1 MWLKRLYTKIAG
13 LAMIIQ
19 LRQTKPIRV
28 MWISIHSRFL
38 CVFRSK
44 KILKGSLQPK
54 LKGASVWPFNACSKV
69 PTG

>member
-1 MWLKRLYTKIAG
+1 
-13 LAMIIQ
+13 MITQ
-19 LRQTKPIRV
+19 HRQTYASHV
-28 MWISIHSRFL
+28 DFDSFTVFYVSISMQ
-38 CVFRSK
+38 